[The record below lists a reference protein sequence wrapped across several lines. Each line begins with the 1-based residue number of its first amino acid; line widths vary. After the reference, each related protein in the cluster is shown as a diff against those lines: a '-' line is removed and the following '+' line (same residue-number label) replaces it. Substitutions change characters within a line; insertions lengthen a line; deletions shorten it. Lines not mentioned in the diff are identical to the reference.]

1 MTTESKRRLDVST
14 YAGMLAVAVAAA
26 VLSFSA
32 LAGLAELA
40 GVSGEVLGF
49 KLAWLLP
56 IAIDAYAVTATRVW
70 LRNIGMKRVTQ
81 YARSNAVG
89 AISLSVAGNGAYHF
103 FASTGVTSLATMSG
117 GWLVVVTVSAVPPA
131 ILGLVGHLHALVA
144 AEGDEQAAP
153 RTREGS
159 LDHHASAGVHLEA
172 DDQPASAFPVDVPD
186 QPPLRAAT
194 EPATNGGSSDALNG
208 DFPGRLQQPKTG
220 TTTQQR
226 PAGKPPGTRVH
237 DGNSGAVEKKMRDHW
252 AAERAEGR
260 TPSGADLDRA
270 AGTRDYGRKVRRA
283 LLAEEAVAPGD
294 GAPDSK

>member
-1 MTTESKRRLDVST
+1 MNARRDVST

-70 LRNIGMKRVTQ
+70 LRNIGTERVTQ

-103 FASTGVTSLATMSG
+103 FTSTGMTSLANMSG

-144 AEGDEQAAP
+144 AEGNDQAAP
-153 RTREGS
+153 RARDSSPNHG
-159 LDHHASAGVHLEA
+159 AAAGLHLKPG
-172 DDQPASAFPVDVPD
+172 DQPASAFPVDVPD
-186 QPPLRAAT
+186 QPTAGPAS
-194 EPATNGGSSDALNG
+194 EPDLLDALNG
-208 DFPGRLQQPKTG
+208 DFPGLQERPKAG
-220 TTTQQR
+220 TTTRRR
-226 PAGKPPGTRVH
+226 PAGKPGDTTVH
-237 DGNSGAVEKKMRDHW
+237 DGNRGAVEKKMRDYW
-252 AAERAEGR
+252 ARERAEGR
-260 TPSGADLDRA
+260 RPSGADLDRA
-270 AGTRDYGRKVRRA
+270 AGSRDYGRKVRRT
-283 LLAEEAVAPGD
+283 LLAEEAAASGD
-294 GAPDSK
+294 GPEDSK